1 MSMVDAVTQVTVGGI
16 VALLILREVFSH
28 LQRRKD
34 NGIGSNTKGRR
45 DTDKLKS
52 VQASLDAVLQRLD
65 RIVERL
71 EDVVDATR
79 AGRKQ
84 SEITGEMT
92 ERMCRAV
99 ATLEETINEAGRR
112 RTADTQPG
120 V

>member
-1 MSMVDAVTQVTVGGI
+1 MTELVTQLGIGGILVLLVVREFLTYLARRRDDSGDNSGRRNTDRFKTIQGGVDA
-16 VALLILREVFSH
+16 ILV
-28 LQRRKD
+28 
-34 NGIGSNTKGRR
+34 
-45 DTDKLKS
+45 
-52 VQASLDAVLQRLD
+52 RLD